1 MKNGGNR
8 IPALLTAVVFVFL
21 TGFTVWFGWSA
32 FSDAV
37 GYRQSTLE
45 LIEATNVESR
55 WSRNVA
61 DWLSLGLSDRK
72 ARELARIEQLQ
83 LSAEAQKGRAQA
95 HFLAFLGISLVGIG
109 LVFLLQRRRSVL
121 ALAMLVVSFVAL
133 VVGLLAPAMAVKAV
147 KELPVLGQ
155 VVLYFQSKGVWS
167 TIMELFKPGGSLF
180 IGIPILLFS
189 VVIPVLKTAVL
200 IAAVAFSRNRR
211 IRGLSLAHRIGKWSM
226 ADVCV
231 ISWLLAFMATE
242 RQEFMKAELQVGI
255 LFFATYAMLSIAAG
269 LLVEQEYRRQQPGNS

>member
-8 IPALLTAVVFVFL
+8 IPALLTAVVFIFL
-21 TGFTVWFGWSA
+21 TDFTAWFGWSA